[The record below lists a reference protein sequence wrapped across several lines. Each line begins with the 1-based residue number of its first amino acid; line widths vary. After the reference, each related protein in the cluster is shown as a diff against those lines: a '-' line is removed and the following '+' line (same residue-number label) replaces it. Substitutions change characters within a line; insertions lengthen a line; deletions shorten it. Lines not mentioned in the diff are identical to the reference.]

1 MNILLTNDDG
11 IHSEGLQLMCKTLSQ
26 LDGVNVYVVA
36 PDSQR
41 SAFSHA
47 INFHKSVKFLPVSD
61 YFGAVMAF
69 ASEGTPADCVKFA
82 DKNLEVDFDL
92 VISGPNNGENYGHDI
107 LYSGTVG
114 AAEEAILCGLP
125 AVAVSRLG
133 MSGDYNACVLF
144 VRDNLDRLL
153 KFDYDQCLININVPV
168 LPYEQIK
175 DNVKVTVQGGALF
188 DDYYEK
194 AEGQHCWRLVG
205 DKVFTDPDSDCD
217 VAWAEK
223 GYITITPLKISQTD
237 YDKLQKVKE
246 LFK

>member
-82 DKNLEVDFDL
+82 DKNLNW
-92 VISGPNNGENYGHDI
+92 ISI
-107 LYSGTVG
+107 LLFPDQTTEKITGTTFC
-114 AAEEAILCGLP
+114 I
-125 AVAVSRLG
+125 R
-133 MSGDYNACVLF
+133 VL
-144 VRDNLDRLL
+144 
-153 KFDYDQCLININVPV
+153 
-168 LPYEQIK
+168 
-175 DNVKVTVQGGALF
+175 
-188 DDYYEK
+188 
-194 AEGQHCWRLVG
+194 
-205 DKVFTDPDSDCD
+205 
-217 VAWAEK
+217 
-223 GYITITPLKISQTD
+223 
-237 YDKLQKVKE
+237 
-246 LFK
+246 